1 MSMQKDFIDK
11 VRSLKTVMN
20 DYGNPFLEDS
30 EDIYKIDS
38 KDIVQ
43 AGTGKLS
50 QIKQIGCNQYADF
63 RNRMQNTASIY
74 EPIKKN
80 KFLLFSR
87 QPKKSSCE
95 TKSKLD
101 LAREDCSLFSRL
113 FISCQSRQCDLE
125 EFFSHENQKFSPSL
139 SQSGKINI
147 GVKSQ
152 LMEILEAKGDLPRE
166 EPQTDMVVVDAPF
179 DINEFRLELFAR
191 KQRQYDTIPLTRAAL
206 LEHTKRAT
214 YKGGHVWGQTVT
226 QDQHLPSPG
235 DWGWVKEN
243 ADGMLIHHWT
253 QLAAIAASCQELH
266 KCGCKKL
273 VLVDVSV
280 TKLA

>member
-1 MSMQKDFIDK
+1 
-11 VRSLKTVMN
+11 MN

-50 QIKQIGCNQYADF
+50 QIKQFGCNQYADF

-101 LAREDCSLFSRL
+101 LARENL
-113 FISCQSRQCDLE
+113 Q
-125 EFFSHENQKFSPSL
+125 
-139 SQSGKINI
+139 
-147 GVKSQ
+147 
-152 LMEILEAKGDLPRE
+152 
-166 EPQTDMVVVDAPF
+166 
-179 DINEFRLELFAR
+179 LELFAR
-191 KQRQYDTIPLTRAAL
+191 KQRQYDTIPPTRAAL

-214 YKGGHVWGQTVT
+214 YQGGHVWGQAVIH
-226 QDQHLPSPG
+226 DQHLPSPG

-243 ADGMLIHHWT
+243 KDGMWIPHWT

-266 KCGCKKL
+266 KCGCKKTCSGRCKCYKAGL
-273 VLVDVSV
+273 TCTTLCSCSC
-280 TKLA
+280 